1 MGGVIV
7 LITISCMSFVSQKM
21 CLQNRIEGCAPGNFD
36 RWLNNIDKNKH
47 MPDIPSANDIK
58 ENGLSLAEI
67 NAHREI

>member
-1 MGGVIV
+1 
-7 LITISCMSFVSQKM
+7 M